1 MACTLGLSHNASEVH
16 WLSVAMSQKCP
27 SVLVVNVIGFEVW
40 GRLATRLSNC
50 SVVVPS
56 VVTITMGVGVA
67 VIVHMELDFVVVIGV
82 DVGFEPVVV
91 GWLPPGSS
99 SASSANR
106 AAIAP
111 T

>member
-1 MACTLGLSHNASEVH
+1 
-16 WLSVAMSQKCP
+16 
-27 SVLVVNVIGFEVW
+27 
-40 GRLATRLSNC
+40 
-50 SVVVPS
+50 
-56 VVTITMGVGVA
+56 MGVGVA